1 MESVIRTHFFSAHQ
15 PLLQRSR
22 YTINGTDAMSGET
35 LYKRL
40 RAPLSVRVQN
50 GGLWSYL
57 SALRND
63 EGAKVALAIAL
74 GACLSLTQGI
84 GLLLLL
90 PLLQLVGF
98 NTGQGATAGV
108 AHYASAAFAV
118 IGLPLTLATVLG
130 VYVVIMTLYFL
141 LTRWQNNL
149 SYVIQLDFGTQLRQ
163 KLYRAIVSTNWLF
176 FTRNRA
182 STFTHALTAEVDR
195 VSYGTQQIFQGMAG
209 LMVLVAYVVVAW
221 LLSAVT
227 TAAVVLCGIV
237 LIFGLKNKISVS
249 REKGKALSA
258 DMRGLYGAVTEH
270 LDGMKTVKSY
280 GAQERNMARFSHLNA
295 RVRNDYVGYVR
306 NMNTSQLL
314 VNVGS
319 VVILAGALLALID
332 VLHLPGATA
341 LVLLYLFFQIIPQFN
356 SLQLNY
362 QAVVNM
368 LPAFANITDIKT
380 RCEAEEEREII
391 RPHEVAL
398 RRRIALRDVS
408 FSYAADSQSAVAHVN
423 LTVDAGK
430 MTAVVGT
437 SGAGKST
444 LADLIMGLIAPQEG
458 AVLIDD
464 VPLDAERL
472 HAWRE
477 CIGYV
482 AQETFLFN
490 DTVRANL
497 LWAYPDATDDEL
509 HTALRLAAADDFVA
523 QLPDG
528 METMLGDRG
537 VRLSGGERQRLALA
551 RALLRKPSVLILDEA
566 TSNLDS
572 ENERRI
578 QGAIEA
584 LHGGITIVAITHRLS
599 TIRNADVIYVLE
611 NGRILET
618 GDWASLTAG
627 GTGRFLELC
636 KAQDALRETGNVG
649 AASQRVVPSVS
660 LAE

>member
-1 MESVIRTHFFSAHQ
+1 
-15 PLLQRSR
+15 
-22 YTINGTDAMSGET
+22 MSGET
-35 LYKRL
+35 LNKRL

-50 GGLWSYL
+50 GALWRYV

-74 GACLSLTQGI
+74 GACLSFTQGV

-98 NTGQGATAGV
+98 TTAQGASAGV
-108 AHYASAAFAV
+108 AHYAAAAFAV
-118 IGLPLTLATVLG
+118 LGLPLTLVTVLG

-149 SYVIQLDFGTQLRQ
+149 SYAIELDFGTELRQ

-176 FTRNRA
+176 FSRNRA

-195 VSYGTQQIFQGMAG
+195 VGYGTQQIFQGLTG
-209 LMVLVAYVVVAW
+209 LMVLFVYFVVAW

-227 TAAVVLCGIV
+227 TAAVILCGIILV
-237 LIFGLKNKISVS
+237 FGLKNKFSMS
-249 REKGKALSA
+249 RETGTALSA
-258 DMRGLYGAVTEH
+258 DMRDLYGAVTEH

-295 RVRNDYVGYVR
+295 RVRNDYIGYVR
-306 NMNTSQLL
+306 NLNNTQALF
-314 VNVGS
+314 NIGS
-319 VVILAGALLALID
+319 VIILAGALLALID

-362 QAVVNM
+362 QALVNM
-368 LPAFANITDIKT
+368 LPAFVNVTDIKT
-380 RCEAEEEREII
+380 RCEAEEEREIT
-391 RPHEVAL
+391 RPHDVTL
-398 RRRIALRDVS
+398 RRRIELRDVS
-408 FSYAADSQSAVAHVN
+408 FSYDGQSAVEHVN
-423 LTVDAGK
+423 LKVDAGK

-444 LADLIMGLIAPQEG
+444 LADLIMGLIEPQEG
-458 AVLIDD
+458 AVFIDD
-464 VPLDAERL
+464 APLDAERL

-497 LWAYPDATDDEL
+497 LWAYPNATEAEL
-509 HTALRLAAADDFVA
+509 HSALRLAAADDFVA
-523 QLPDG
+523 QLPDR
-528 METMLGDRG
+528 METVLGDRG

-578 QGAIEA
+578 QRAIEA

-636 KAQDALRETGNVG
+636 KAQDALREMGDVS
-649 AASQRVVPSVS
+649 AAPQRVEPSVS
-660 LAE
+660 PVE

>member
-1 MESVIRTHFFSAHQ
+1 
-15 PLLQRSR
+15 
-22 YTINGTDAMSGET
+22 MSDET
-35 LYKRL
+35 LSRRL
-40 RAPLSVRVQN
+40 RVPLSARAQN
-50 GGLWSYL
+50 GGLLSYL
-57 SALRND
+57 SALWAD

-74 GACLSLTQGI
+74 AACLSLTQGI

-98 NTGQGATAGV
+98 TTAQGASAGV

-118 IGLPLTLATVLG
+118 IGLPLTLVSVLG

-149 SYVIQLDFGTQLRQ
+149 GYAIQIDFGTQLRQ

-182 STFTHALTAEVDR
+182 STLTHALTAEVDR
-195 VSYGTQQIFQGMAG
+195 VSYGTQLLFSG
-209 LMVLVAYVVVAW
+209 LSGVMVLVAYVVVAW

-280 GAQERNMARFSHLNA
+280 GAQERNMARFSHLNV
-295 RVRNDYVGYVR
+295 RVMNDYVGYVR
-306 NMNTSQLL
+306 NVNTSQLL
-314 VNVGS
+314 INVGS

-332 VLHLPGATA
+332 VLHLPGATT
-341 LVLLYLFFQIIPQFN
+341 LVLLYLFFMIIPQFN

-368 LPAFANITDIKT
+368 LPSYANVMDIKA
-380 RCEAEEEREII
+380 RSEAEAEREVA
-391 RPHEVAL
+391 RPRDVTL
-398 RRRIALRDVS
+398 RRRVELRDVS
-408 FSYAADSQSAVAHVN
+408 FSYAAEGQSAVEHIN

-430 MTAVVGT
+430 MTAIVGT

-444 LADLIMGLIAPQEG
+444 LADLIMGLIEPQEG

-472 HAWRE
+472 DAWRG

-497 LWAYPDATDDEL
+497 LWAYPDATEDEL

-523 QLPDG
+523 RLPDG
-528 METMLGDRG
+528 METVLGDRG
-537 VRLSGGERQRLALA
+537 VRLSGGEQQRLALA

-599 TIRNADVIYVLE
+599 TIRNADIIYVLE
-611 NGRILET
+611 NGRVIET
-618 GDWASLTAG
+618 GDWTSLTAG

-636 KAQDALRETGNVG
+636 KAQDALPDVGDVG
-649 AASQRVVPSVS
+649 AASQRVGPSGSPVG
-660 LAE
+660 

>member
-1 MESVIRTHFFSAHQ
+1 
-15 PLLQRSR
+15 
-22 YTINGTDAMSGET
+22 MS
-35 LYKRL
+35 KKL
-40 RAPLSVRVQN
+40 RAPLSLNVQD
-50 GGLWSYL
+50 GDLWSYL
-57 SALRND
+57 SALWND
-63 EGAKVALAIAL
+63 EGAKVALATAL
-74 GACLSLTQGI
+74 AACLSLTQGV

-98 NTGQGATAGV
+98 NTGQEASTSV
-108 AHYASAAFAV
+108 THYASTAFAF
-118 IGLPLTLATVLG
+118 IGLPLTLVTVLG
-130 VYVVIMTLYFL
+130 VYVVIMTIYFL

-149 SYVIQLDFGTQLRQ
+149 SYTIQLDFATKLRQ

-182 STFTHALTAEVDR
+182 SAFTHALTAEVDR
-195 VSYGTQQIFQGMAG
+195 VSYGTQQLFQGLAG
-209 LMVLVAYVVVAW
+209 VLVLVAYVVVAL

-280 GAQERNMARFSHLNA
+280 GAQERNMARFSGLNA
-295 RVRNDYVGYVR
+295 RVMNDYVGYVR
-306 NMNTSQLL
+306 NINSTQLL

-319 VVILAGALLALID
+319 IVILAGALIALID

-356 SLQLNY
+356 SLQLSY
-362 QAVVNM
+362 QAVINM
-368 LPAFANITDIKT
+368 LPSFGNVLDIKT
-380 RCEAEEEREII
+380 RCDAEAERTIA
-391 RPHEVAL
+391 RPRQVTL
-398 RRRIALRDVS
+398 QRRVELRDVS
-408 FSYAADSQSAVAHVN
+408 FSYAADSQSGVQHAN
-423 LTVDAGK
+423 LKVDAGK
-430 MTAVVGT
+430 MTAIVGS

-444 LADLIMGLIAPQEG
+444 LADLIMGLIEPQEG

-509 HTALRLAAADDFVA
+509 RAGLHLAAADDFVE

-528 METMLGDRG
+528 METVLGDRG

-551 RALLRKPSVLILDEA
+551 LALVRKPSVLILDEA
-566 TSNLDS
+566 TSSLDS

-599 TIRNADVIYVLE
+599 TIRHADVIYVLE
-611 NGRILET
+611 DGRIIET
-618 GDWASLTAG
+618 GDWASLTSG
-627 GTGRFLELC
+627 GNGRFLELC
-636 KAQDALRETGNVG
+636 KAQNALGETEDAG
-649 AASQRVVPSVS
+649 AAPKKAGPSVS
-660 LAE
+660 PVG